1 MAAARGLDYS
11 KWDKLEVP
19 DEAEDDT
26 CGSQP
31 AGKSNSN
38 ATLCRNCRMVPQKQL
53 MMMILFNCSLL
64 ETTRMCS
71 IQGRHLLCSKDCQVN
86 KAHRQTGRLG
96 VKPVIETL
104 HDMTLQFSVH

>member
-26 CGSQP
+26 CASQP

-53 MMMILFNCSLL
+53 LMMILFSCSLWRQL
-64 ETTRMCS
+64 VCARY
-71 IQGRHLLCSKDCQVN
+71 
-86 KAHRQTGRLG
+86 KAATCCAPRTAR
-96 VKPVIETL
+96 
-104 HDMTLQFSVH
+104 